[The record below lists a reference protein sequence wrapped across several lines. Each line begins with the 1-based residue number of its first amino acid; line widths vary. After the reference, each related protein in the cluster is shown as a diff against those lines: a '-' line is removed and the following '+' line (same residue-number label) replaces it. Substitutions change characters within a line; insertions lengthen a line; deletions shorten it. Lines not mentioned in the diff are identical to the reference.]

1 MNGVRIKQN
10 TSRGFLFT
18 FTGFFVCFLFL
29 SHTAFAEDFFVAYA
43 EGEITVREGNSWG
56 EVHIGDTLTLEDT
69 IRLGKASVAELS
81 SSRDLITLTR
91 EGTYSLEK
99 MVKEADQ
106 RKKVRF
112 GALLTGKL
120 ETALKGTKHKEQ
132 SAVGGVRGSEAVE
145 DEGMS
150 WMTSD
155 TTALIGT
162 GKEELAKG
170 DVDAALSLFQEAYD
184 YALDDQEMGM
194 AAFYLAGCYDL
205 KGEKDKAL
213 SLLEDVKLKPDSA
226 LYTDFHVLKGKL
238 LVETFAYAEAETFL
252 ARFQFSQADEEASQ
266 LLYLLLGLSCL
277 GQEKNSPARDYFTK
291 AKNIDP
297 SSDTGKA
304 AAELMQSL

>member
-10 TSRGFLFT
+10 TGRVFLFT

-29 SHTAFAEDFFVAYA
+29 SHTALAEDFFVAYA
-43 EGEITVREGNSWG
+43 EGEVTVREGNSWR
-56 EVHIGDTLTLEDT
+56 EVHIGDTLTEEDT

-91 EGTYSLEK
+91 EGTYPLEK

-106 RKKVRF
+106 RKKVGF

-120 ETALKGTKHKEQ
+120 ETVLKGTKHKEQ
-132 SAVGGVRGSEAVE
+132 SVVGGVRGSEAVE
-145 DEGMS
+145 NEDMS

-155 TTALIGT
+155 TTALIET
-162 GKEELAKG
+162 GKEELAQG

-194 AAFYLAGCYDL
+194 AAFYLAGCYDI
-205 KGEKDKAL
+205 KGEKEKAL
-213 SLLEDVKLKPDSA
+213 SLLEDVPIQPEYE

-238 LVETFAYAEAETFL
+238 LIETFAYAEAEKLL
-252 ARFQFSQADEEASQ
+252 AGFQFSRADEESSQ

-277 GQEKNSPARDYFTK
+277 GQEKNSPARNYFTK
-291 AKNIDP
+291 ARNIDP
-297 SSDTGKA
+297 GSDTGKT